1 MMFDVLFQV
10 SFYKIIFA
18 HFAGNVSLAP
28 GSEGG
33 TLGCDGEAAAAPR
46 TFGTV

>member
-1 MMFDVLFQV
+1 MFCSGCFH
-10 SFYKIIFA
+10 KIIFP

-33 TLGCDGEAAAAPR
+33 TLGCDGEAAAAPCA
-46 TFGTV
+46 FGTV